1 MDVDINN
8 LFDDGNDEQNGNN
21 ADLEIKPEGIEDI
34 PLAVT
39 KKKRTI
45 KPQPKLNPRKLM
57 GDRGIPALQKEFE
70 HVKFKGCGHEVED
83 LDLLMSRMEHWAHR
97 LHPKM
102 TFDDCLE
109 KIARLGHK
117 KEIQVC
123 MKKLR
128 MGMPLLGTEGEST
141 VITGDG
147 PPVDEQDTDDEIL
160 TMPMNDD
167 F

>member
-1 MDVDINN
+1 MDEDIRN
-8 LFDDGNDEQNGNN
+8 LFDDGDATEEQNG
-21 ADLEIKPEGIEDI
+21 ETEMKPEGIEDI

-39 KKKRTI
+39 KKKRTL
-45 KPQPKLNPRKLM
+45 KPRPTLNPRKLM
-57 GDRGIPALQKEFE
+57 GERGIPALQKEFE
-70 HVKFKGCGHEVED
+70 HVKFKGRGHEVED
-83 LDLLMSRMEHWAHR
+83 LDSLLSHLEHWAHR

-109 KIARLGHK
+109 KIERLGHK

-147 PPVDEQDTDDEIL
+147 PPVEERDTDEEIL